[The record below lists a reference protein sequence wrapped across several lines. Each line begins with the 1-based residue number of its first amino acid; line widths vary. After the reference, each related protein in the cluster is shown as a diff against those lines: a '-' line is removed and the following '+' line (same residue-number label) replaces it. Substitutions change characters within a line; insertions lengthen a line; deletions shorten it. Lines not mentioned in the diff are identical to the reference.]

1 MWRNHLKI
9 AWRNLKKSKL
19 YTGINI
25 FGLSSGLIAFLFILL
40 YVQDE
45 LSYDTYNPY
54 SDRLYRVDFQG
65 RLGDQEISSAQNA
78 APLGPALQEIYPE
91 VEGFMRFRSHGS
103 FLVKYQ
109 NRHHK
114 EDRISFVDS
123 TFFSLFN
130 IPLIKGETTEVL
142 KAPNTVV
149 LTEAMAQK
157 YFGIEDPIG
166 KQLILDNDDA
176 FEVTG
181 VMEEIPHNTHFQ
193 FDFLLSMSTIE
204 ESRNTQWGSFNFNVY
219 LLLQE
224 GTNVGGFQDKIQDVL
239 IDNFGKEIEQ
249 YVGLT
254 WDEFIEAGNQGKY
267 ILTATEDIHLHSNLE
282 DEMGANGDIAY
293 VWIFSIIGLFI
304 IFIACINFM
313 NLSTAS
319 ASTRAK
325 EVGVRKV
332 VGAARHSLIQQFLS
346 ESLLIS
352 LLSGGIAVVGIWFL
366 LPYFNDLSGKDLPGL
381 LIRNT
386 GFVLLAAFI
395 SIVVGILAGSYPAFF
410 LSAYQPIKVLKGHLE
425 RGRNKSL
432 LRSGLIVFQFLITTS
447 LIIGALV
454 VYRQLDFV
462 QNKKLGFD
470 KDQVLILNDAY
481 ALGDKVGAFK
491 EKMLQN
497 PAVQSASV
505 TGYLPVPS
513 YRNST
518 SFFKGN
524 SPVPENAI
532 LMNNWYVDHDYI
544 PTFDMEMM
552 KGRAF
557 STSFPSDSS
566 GVIINEKAAEFWGD
580 EDPIGKTVSE
590 YDNQDRLV
598 THTIIGVI
606 QNFHYESLRSR
617 IQPLALFLGDSRGAV
632 SMRLKTDDMAGF
644 ISFLEKGWNE
654 MAPGQPFDYS
664 FLDERFDQMY
674 RAEQRVGRIIS
685 TFTIL
690 AIFIACIGLFGLATF
705 AAQQRTKE
713 IGIRKVLGA
722 SLSGL
727 VGLLTK
733 DFLGLVLISLMMAIP
748 IAWFGM
754 NRWLQNFAYSTDLD
768 WWIFAVAGLSAI
780 VIAFM
785 TVSFQ
790 SLRAALAN
798 PVKSLRSE

>member
-1 MWRNHLKI
+1 MWKNHLKI

-19 YTGINI
+19 YTAINI

-45 LSYDTYNPY
+45 LSYDSYNAF

-65 RLGDQEISSAQNA
+65 RLGEQEINSAQNA
-78 APLGPALQEIYPE
+78 APLGPALKEIYPE

-109 NRHHK
+109 NRNHK

-123 TFFSLFN
+123 TFFTLFN
-130 IPLIKGETTEVL
+130 IPLLKGQPTEAL
-142 KAPNTVV
+142 KAPYSVV
-149 LTEAMAQK
+149 LTQAMAQK

-166 KQLILDNDDA
+166 KQLILDNGDA

-193 FDFLLSMSTIE
+193 YDFLLSMSTSE
-204 ESRNTQWGSFNFNVY
+204 ESRNQQWGSFNFNVY
-219 LLLQE
+219 VLLQK
-224 GTNVGGFQDKIQDVL
+224 GADRTAFQDKIQDVL
-239 IDNFGKEIEQ
+239 IDNFGKEVEQ
-249 YVGLT
+249 YVGLS
-254 WDEFIEAGNQGKY
+254 WEEFIAAGNQGQY
-267 ILTATEDIHLHSNLE
+267 SLTAVEEIHLHSNLE
-282 DEMGANGDIAY
+282 GEMGPNGNIAY

-304 IFIACINFM
+304 LFIACINFM

-332 VGAARHSLIQQFLS
+332 VGAARGSLIQQFLS

-352 LLSGGIAVVGIWFL
+352 VLSGALAMVGIWFL
-366 LPYFNDLSGKDLPGL
+366 LPYFNELAGKDLPGL
-381 LIRNT
+381 IIQNS
-386 GFVLLAAFI
+386 GFIVLAAFI
-395 SIVVGILAGSYPAFF
+395 SVGVGILAGSYPAFF
-410 LSAYQPIKVLKGHLE
+410 LSAYQPIKVLKGQVE
-425 RGRNKSL
+425 RGQSKSW
-432 LRSGLIVFQFLITTS
+432 LRSGLIVFQFLITTT

-454 VYRQLDFV
+454 VYRQLEFV
-462 QNKKLGFD
+462 QNKQLGFD
-470 KDQVLILNDAY
+470 KDQVLIVNDAY
-481 ALGDKVGAFK
+481 ALGDNIGAFK
-491 EKMLQN
+491 ERLVQN
-497 PAVQSASV
+497 PAVEHVSV

-532 LMNNWYVDHDYI
+532 LMNNWYIDQEYI
-544 PTFDMEMM
+544 PTFEMEMVE
-552 KGRAF
+552 GRAF
-557 STSFPSDSS
+557 STAFPSDSS
-566 GVIINEKAAEFWGD
+566 AVIINEKAAEFWQG
-580 EDPIGKTVSE
+580 EDPVGKQVSQ

-598 THTIIGVI
+598 THTIVGVI
-606 QNFHYESLRSR
+606 KNFHYESLRSR
-617 IQPLALFLGDSRGAV
+617 IQPLALFLGESRGAV
-632 SMRLKTDDMAGF
+632 SMRLQTDDMAGF

-654 MAPGQPFDYS
+654 LAPGQPFAYD
-664 FLDERFDQMY
+664 FLDESFDQMY

-705 AAQQRTKE
+705 AAKQRTKE

-727 VGLLTK
+727 VGLLAK
-733 DFLGLVLISLMMAIP
+733 DFLGLVVISLVAAIP
-748 IAWFGM
+748 IAWYGM
-754 NRWLQNFAYSTDLD
+754 NKWLQNFAYSTSLD

-780 VIAFM
+780 AIAFM

>member
-1 MWRNHLKI
+1 MWRNHFKI

-65 RLGDQEISSAQNA
+65 RLGDQEINSAQNA
-78 APLGPALQEIYPE
+78 APLGPALQETYPE

-114 EDRISFVDS
+114 EDRITFVDS

-130 IPLIKGETTEVL
+130 IPLIKGEAAEVL
-142 KAPNTVV
+142 KAPNSVV

-157 YFGIEDPIG
+157 YFGIEDPMG

-181 VMEEIPHNTHFQ
+181 IMEEVPHNTHFQ

-219 LLLQE
+219 VLLQE
-224 GTNVGGFQDKIQDVL
+224 GTNVGGFEDKIQDVL
-239 IDNFGKEIEQ
+239 VDNFGKEVEQ

-254 WDEFIEAGNQGKY
+254 WDEFIEAGNQGQY
-267 ILTATEDIHLHSNLE
+267 ILTATKDIHLHSNLDGE
-282 DEMGANGDIAY
+282 LGANGDIAY

-304 IFIACINFM
+304 LFIACINFM

-352 LLSGGIAVVGIWFL
+352 LLSGGIAMVGIWFL

-386 GFVLLAAFI
+386 GFVLLAALI
-395 SIVVGILAGSYPAFF
+395 SILVGILAGSYPAFF

-425 RGRNKSL
+425 RGRSKSL

-544 PTFDMEMM
+544 PTFDMEIIE
-552 KGRAF
+552 GRAF

-566 GVIINEKAAEFWGD
+566 GVVINEKAAEFWGD
-580 EDPIGKTVSE
+580 ENPVGKTVSE

-598 THTIIGVI
+598 THTIIGVV

-644 ISFLEKGWNE
+644 ISFMEKGWNE

-674 RAEQRVGRIIS
+674 RAEQRIGRIIS

-727 VGLLTK
+727 VGLLTR
-733 DFLGLVLISLMMAIP
+733 DFLGLVLISLLIAIP
-748 IAWFGM
+748 VAWFGM
-754 NRWLQNFAYSTDLD
+754 NKWLQNFAYSTKLD
-768 WWIFAVAGLSAI
+768 WWIFAAAGLSAI

>member
-1 MWRNHLKI
+1 MWKNHLKI

-19 YTGINI
+19 YTAINI
-25 FGLSSGLIAFLFILL
+25 FGLSSGLIAFLFILI

-45 LSYDTYNPY
+45 LSYDTYNPF

-65 RLGDQEISSAQNA
+65 RLGDQEINSAQNA
-78 APLGPALQEIYPE
+78 APVGPTLQETYPE

-114 EDRISFVDS
+114 EDRITFVDS
-123 TFFSLFN
+123 TFFTLFN
-130 IPLIKGETTEVL
+130 IPLIKGEVEDVL
-142 KAPNTVV
+142 KAPNSVV
-149 LTEAMAQK
+149 LTQAMAQK

-166 KQLILDNDDA
+166 KQLILDNEDA

-204 ESRNTQWGSFNFNVY
+204 ESQNQQWGSFNFIVY
-219 LLLQE
+219 LLLQK
-224 GTNVGGFQDKIQDVL
+224 GTDKAAFQDKIQDVL
-239 IDNFGKEIEQ
+239 VENFGKEIEQ
-249 YVGLT
+249 YVGLS
-254 WDEFIEAGNQGKY
+254 WEEFIAAGNQGQYK
-267 ILTATEDIHLHSNLE
+267 LTAVNEIHLHSDREGEL
-282 DEMGANGDIAY
+282 GANGDIAY

-304 IFIACINFM
+304 LFIACINFM

-332 VGAARHSLIQQFLS
+332 VGAARSSLIQQFLS

-352 LLSGGIAVVGIWFL
+352 LLSGGLALAGIWFL
-366 LPYFNDLSGKDLPGL
+366 LPYFNELSGKDIPGL
-381 LIRNT
+381 MIRNT
-386 GFVLLAAFI
+386 EFMVLAALI
-395 SIVVGILAGSYPAFF
+395 SILVGILAGSYPAFF
-410 LSAYQPIKVLKGHLE
+410 LSAYQPIKVLKGQME
-425 RGRNKSL
+425 GGRNKSW

-454 VYRQLDFV
+454 VYRQLEFV

-470 KDQVLILNDAY
+470 KDQVLVVNDAY
-481 ALGDKVGAFK
+481 ALGDNIGAFK
-491 EKMLQN
+491 ERLLQN
-497 PAVQSASV
+497 PAVEIASV

-513 YRNST
+513 YRNTT

-532 LMNNWYVDHDYI
+532 LLNNWYIDHDYI
-544 PTFDMEMM
+544 PTFEMEIVE
-552 KGRAF
+552 GRAF

-566 GVIINEKAAEFWGD
+566 GVIINEKAAEFWQG
-580 EDPIGKTVSE
+580 ENPVGKTVSQ
-590 YDNQDRLV
+590 YDNQDQLV
-598 THTIIGVI
+598 THTIVGVI

-617 IQPLALFLGDSRGAV
+617 IQPLALFLGDSKGAV
-632 SMRLKTDDMAGF
+632 SMRVQTDDMAGF
-644 ISFLEKGWNE
+644 IGFLEKGWND

-733 DFLGLVLISLMMAIP
+733 DFLGLVLISLVIAIP
-748 IAWFGM
+748 IAWYGM
-754 NRWLQNFAYSTDLD
+754 NKWLQNFAYSTKLD
-768 WWIFAVAGLSAI
+768 WWVFAVAGLSAI
-780 VIAFM
+780 LIAFM